1 MKPSTKRV
9 LSIAFAATFL
19 IAALVV
25 YGTFISPEMATL
37 NDVRS
42 EVASKQNLYTTQKN
56 AVSQVQ
62 DLVAKFQNSASL
74 QKTVSLIIP
83 DNPNITNALN
93 QLSVVARNNQVQ
105 IFSLSVKPTE
115 LQSETQVLVKRVG
128 VLSVIISA
136 TGSYEGLKGFL
147 QSVETNVR
155 LANVQSFE
163 LSPPQGLEA
172 QQVSQG
178 SYTMKLNVD
187 IYYQE

>member
-1 MKPSTKRV
+1 MKPSTKRI
-9 LSIAFAATFL
+9 LSIAFSAAFL

-25 YGTFISPEMATL
+25 YGTFISPGMATL

-42 EVASKQNLYTTQKN
+42 EVASKQNFYTTQKN

-62 DLVAKFQNSASL
+62 DLIAKFQNSASL

-83 DNPNITNALN
+83 DNPNITDALN
-93 QLSVVARNNQVQ
+93 QLNVVARNNQVQ